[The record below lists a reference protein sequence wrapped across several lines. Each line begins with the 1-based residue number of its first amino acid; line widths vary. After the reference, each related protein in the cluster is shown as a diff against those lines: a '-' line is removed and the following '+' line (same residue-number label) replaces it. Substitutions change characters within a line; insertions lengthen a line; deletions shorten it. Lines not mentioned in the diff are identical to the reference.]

1 MLPSAINDAI
11 NQEIERASDPT
22 MNLFLRANAV
32 LDPSTGNLLE
42 YRDLIKGPDKEKWY
56 NACAKEFG
64 RILNG
69 RKSDNSK
76 GTNTLFFK
84 HPQELPKGCK
94 ATYLRVVANI
104 RPQKADPYRIRFTV
118 GGDRVT
124 YTGNVHTPT
133 ADITTAKIL
142 FNSVLS
148 TPGAR
153 VAGADLTD
161 FYLKTP
167 MEWTPASIVPPKKF
181 GRI

>member
-1 MLPSAINDAI
+1 MSTQAATFAYAASILLGTQAATFAYAVSTMLPSAINDAI

-69 RKSDNSK
+69 RKSENSK

-84 HPQELPKGCK
+84 QLQELPKGCK
-94 ATYLRVVANI
+94 ATNLRVVANI
-104 RPQKADPYRIRFTV
+104 RPQKVSLYEATV
-118 GGDRVT
+118 SLTLVT
-124 YTGNVHTPT
+124 S
-133 ADITTAKIL
+133 IL
-142 FNSVLS
+142 LQ
-148 TPGAR
+148 
-153 VAGADLTD
+153 LT
-161 FYLKTP
+161 
-167 MEWTPASIVPPKKF
+167 
-181 GRI
+181 